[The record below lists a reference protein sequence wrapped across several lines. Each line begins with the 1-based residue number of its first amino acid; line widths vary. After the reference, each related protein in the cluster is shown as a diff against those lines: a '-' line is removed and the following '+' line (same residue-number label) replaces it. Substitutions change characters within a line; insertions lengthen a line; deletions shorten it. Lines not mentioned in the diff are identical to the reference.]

1 MSFRNKFIFLFL
13 LFLFSC
19 YSKNPFYGIDEED
32 LIPPNIFVDY
42 PASDQVMT
50 GTFNLIGRAKD
61 TGGDNT
67 VLKIEISTDNG
78 LTWKLAGGTTDW
90 SYTIDSLS
98 VWGAVNADETILIR
112 STDTDYKHNQK
123 IISVTYRINNT
134 NPNVLAD
141 IRDSND
147 TVDYDGNTAADGYH
161 NSAETSTLKYTWL
174 YDSTGIKGYEVV
186 IYNVSDST
194 RDIFVKDIPDPSV
207 STTYSGAEINPGTA
221 SQGILNSGVSN
232 VSYQRDASNNIFF
245 LFTAQDSKRYY
256 ITVKPYDSTGQ
267 RGPQKI
273 SMEEIVDTVVP
284 PDILNFKINGLAS
297 GSSHKTRTVTFQWD
311 TVTDLHT
318 SIRYYKLDPGDGN
331 PVVTIGGGSTNY
343 SYTYSADG
351 TYTAQIKA
359 VDMPGNWSAN
369 WVVLT
374 GFILDTGLPSDV
386 GTISDTSADGYYNIA
401 ETNAVTYSWQ
411 NVTDLNLSGY
421 DIQVIRINDNQ
432 MDTFTPAVPADGA
445 STVLSNGSTTGITSV
460 SISRTGTNI
469 YFHFTGLDNYRYQL
483 QIKAYDISAN
493 RSAVWAVSGS
503 VFIDQTL
510 PANGSVSDS
519 GSIINT
525 TAVPFSWTN
534 FSDGQSGLS
543 YYKAYCSNDNGATY
557 SASGTRLS
565 SLGSAELGI
574 TGLTLSDLATS
585 AVLLGC
591 GGVTFS
597 DSQTVRIK
605 ITAVDTAGNESTGAV
620 SDGITINSGTS
631 LITITSIGSGAER
644 IYNASELTAE
654 SNKVNYQWTHVSGSV
669 GYDIQVIRVDDSKI
683 KTYSNIASVSD
694 GTTALTLDANTGIT
708 GVEFIKTGTTINFK
722 FTPTDNHRYQISVKS
737 YDSTGNRDPL
747 WSNAPDVFIDLTVP
761 VNGTVYDSG
770 SIINTTAVPFSWTNF
785 SDGQSG
791 LSYYKAYCS
800 NDNGATYSASGTRL
814 SSLGSAELGIT
825 GLTLSDLATSAVLL
839 GCGGVTFSDSQTVR
853 IKITAVDTAG
863 NESTGSISDGITIN
877 SSASLISIA
886 ENQCGVDKLCNT
898 TEMLSPVN
906 YQWTHVTGAVG
917 YDIQVIRVDDSKIKT
932 YSNIASV
939 SDGTTALTLDANTGI
954 TNVEFIKTGTT
965 INFKFTPTDNHRYQ
979 ISVKSYDSTGNRD
992 PLWSNAPDVFID
1004 ITSPSVPALT
1014 YINGAA
1020 VSGTLYSNTTVNSF
1034 TWSVATDAASGIDYY
1049 QISTDGGTSA
1059 NGVDETGV
1067 YASRTLAAPGTYS
1080 VKVRSIDK
1088 AGNLSGWSAASISL
1102 TVNTAGPGIPT
1113 GVQVDTSSGP
1123 LYSNTAGNRII
1134 SWTAPGTVG
1143 AGIAYY
1149 QISLDDGVSVSGANE
1164 TVTTGVNRNL
1174 ALLNSGP
1181 YLVRVRTVDNSGNIS
1196 GWSASVT
1203 VYVEDT
1209 LPGTPAGL
1217 QVAASSGPLYYNIAQ
1232 NPSISWTAPSDGIGS
1247 GIAYYQIS
1255 LDNGVSVNGANETI
1269 TTGVNRNLALQGA
1282 GPYLIKVRAVDQS
1295 GNIGSWTSA
1304 VTVYVENTVPAD
1316 PTVFRVNNSAGP
1328 LYFNTAATVGLSWT
1342 APADGTGSGVKEYRI
1357 YNGGVL
1363 LSGSIP
1369 GTTHSINL
1377 ALGASYSLTVR
1388 AVDNSGNE
1396 SGNSNSVSVITENI
1410 NPPDVGGLTVNGGS
1424 GTVFVQATGSSDIAW
1439 TGVTD
1444 TGGSGL
1450 KQYHIK
1456 VGSTLYTDTA
1466 SPYSFNFSTP
1476 NTTYP
1481 VQIRAEDNAGN
1492 FSTNW
1497 SSIVYFVVDTVNP
1510 TAASNLKIAGK
1521 TPSSGTIYHN
1531 ATGTFSVT
1539 WDAGSDALS
1548 GVQKYQLWV
1557 NGVQSGADIASNVF
1571 TASHNFAAP
1580 GTYLVK
1586 IITFDNSGW
1595 QTDSS
1600 IITLMIE
1607 TTAPANPSITQPA
1620 TDLYKKLS
1628 NEVAFT
1634 ITEGNDVDSG
1644 TSYCNYLILEDDI
1657 PVYLGAT
1664 STSPEPVQLDTKIT
1678 LTDGKTYK
1686 VSAQTVD
1693 KAGNVSAFVTSTN
1706 SIMYDITTPDISGT
1720 ALTLTDTG
1728 GGIPEALKATVTW
1741 NAASDTASK
1750 VDYYILEITR
1760 VGNGNTATVKIMVN
1774 QPTNDDIVSGSEIVT
1789 DGTGTVLNGTT
1800 PVLPYVDATSIT
1812 FNITLLVF
1820 ASDTYNIKI
1829 KAVDRSGNDSG
1840 YSAATAPDVLI
1851 D

>member
-1 MSFRNKFIFLFL
+1 
-13 LFLFSC
+13 
-19 YSKNPFYGIDEED
+19 
-32 LIPPNIFVDY
+32 
-42 PASDQVMT
+42 
-50 GTFNLIGRAKD
+50 
-61 TGGDNT
+61 
-67 VLKIEISTDNG
+67 
-78 LTWKLAGGTTDW
+78 
-90 SYTIDSLS
+90 
-98 VWGAVNADETILIR
+98 
-112 STDTDYKHNQK
+112 
-123 IISVTYRINNT
+123 
-134 NPNVLAD
+134 
-141 IRDSND
+141 
-147 TVDYDGNTAADGYH
+147 
-161 NSAETSTLKYTWL
+161 
-174 YDSTGIKGYEVV
+174 
-186 IYNVSDST
+186 
-194 RDIFVKDIPDPSV
+194 
-207 STTYSGAEINPGTA
+207 
-221 SQGILNSGVSN
+221 
-232 VSYQRDASNNIFF
+232 
-245 LFTAQDSKRYY
+245 
-256 ITVKPYDSTGQ
+256 
-267 RGPQKI
+267 
-273 SMEEIVDTVVP
+273 
-284 PDILNFKINGLAS
+284 
-297 GSSHKTRTVTFQWD
+297 
-311 TVTDLHT
+311 
-318 SIRYYKLDPGDGN
+318 
-331 PVVTIGGGSTNY
+331 
-343 SYTYSADG
+343 
-351 TYTAQIKA
+351 
-359 VDMPGNWSAN
+359 
-369 WVVLT
+369 
-374 GFILDTGLPSDV
+374 
-386 GTISDTSADGYYNIA
+386 
-401 ETNAVTYSWQ
+401 
-411 NVTDLNLSGY
+411 
-421 DIQVIRINDNQ
+421 
-432 MDTFTPAVPADGA
+432 
-445 STVLSNGSTTGITSV
+445 
-460 SISRTGTNI
+460 
-469 YFHFTGLDNYRYQL
+469 
-483 QIKAYDISAN
+483 
-493 RSAVWAVSGS
+493 
-503 VFIDQTL
+503 
-510 PANGSVSDS
+510 
-519 GSIINT
+519 
-525 TAVPFSWTN
+525 
-534 FSDGQSGLS
+534 
-543 YYKAYCSNDNGATY
+543 
-557 SASGTRLS
+557 
-565 SLGSAELGI
+565 
-574 TGLTLSDLATS
+574 
-585 AVLLGC
+585 
-591 GGVTFS
+591 
-597 DSQTVRIK
+597 
-605 ITAVDTAGNESTGAV
+605 
-620 SDGITINSGTS
+620 
-631 LITITSIGSGAER
+631 
-644 IYNASELTAE
+644 
-654 SNKVNYQWTHVSGSV
+654 
-669 GYDIQVIRVDDSKI
+669 
-683 KTYSNIASVSD
+683 
-694 GTTALTLDANTGIT
+694 
-708 GVEFIKTGTTINFK
+708 
-722 FTPTDNHRYQISVKS
+722 
-737 YDSTGNRDPL
+737 
-747 WSNAPDVFIDLTVP
+747 
-761 VNGTVYDSG
+761 
-770 SIINTTAVPFSWTNF
+770 
-785 SDGQSG
+785 
-791 LSYYKAYCS
+791 
-800 NDNGATYSASGTRL
+800 
-814 SSLGSAELGIT
+814 
-825 GLTLSDLATSAVLL
+825 
-839 GCGGVTFSDSQTVR
+839 
-853 IKITAVDTAG
+853 
-863 NESTGSISDGITIN
+863 
-877 SSASLISIA
+877 
-886 ENQCGVDKLCNT
+886 
-898 TEMLSPVN
+898 MLSPVN